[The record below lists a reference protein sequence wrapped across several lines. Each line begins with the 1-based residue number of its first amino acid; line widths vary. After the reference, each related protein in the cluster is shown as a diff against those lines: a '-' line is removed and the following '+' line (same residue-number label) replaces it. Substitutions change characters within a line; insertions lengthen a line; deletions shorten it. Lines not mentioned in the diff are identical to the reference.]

1 MTSSSVTRPKLPVP
15 ITEKGVVDVSVTAH
29 GDGGENITIDLAK
42 GVQHHDGDTAIRK
55 AHHRTSTKR
64 HIKGVRPSRC
74 AILER
79 CNSAF
84 GLEEGLGT
92 DLDGFVAVLELRERG
107 LRCNAAGILTL
118 NLDARKLHP
127 EKDGEEH
134 THAARHINHDGGIAL
149 TARL

>member
-84 GLEEGLGT
+84 GVGKNSNHHA
-92 DLDGFVAVLELRERG
+92 DVAGDNRG
-107 LRCNAAGILTL
+107 ESTNQ
-118 NLDARKLHP
+118 
-127 EKDGEEH
+127 E
-134 THAARHINHDGGIAL
+134 
-149 TARL
+149 